1 MGISRT
7 IRLAH
12 DRLPVFLDTAYVNAL
27 VKVRDQWHNAA
38 VQWEERLAVE
48 RRRLVTT
55 EFVLV
60 EIADGL
66 AAVRFRAQAVQ
77 VITTLKQ
84 VLVDIIPAS
93 SQLFRTALEL
103 YRRRADKD
111 WGLTDCVSFV
121 VMSEQSLSEALK
133 RMITF
138 VRLASALCCLKAW
151 IEGRNRAFRLLPSS
165 LGHLC

>member
-27 VKVRDQWHNAA
+27 VNVRDQWHNMA

-77 VITTLKQ
+77 VITTLQ
-84 VLVDIIPAS
+84 ASSLVDIIPAS

-111 WGLTDCVSFV
+111 WGLTDCMSFV
-121 VMSEQSLSEALK
+121 GMSEQSLSEALTTDDHF
-133 RMITF
+133 RQAGF
-138 VRLASALCCLKAW
+138 RAL
-151 IEGRNRAFRLLPSS
+151 LLES
-165 LGHLC
+165 LDSGP

>member
-1 MGISRT
+1 M
-7 IRLAH
+7 AH

-27 VKVRDQWHNAA
+27 VNVRDQWHNAA

-55 EFVLV
+55 ECVLV

-77 VITTLKQ
+77 VITTLQ
-84 VLVDIIPAS
+84 ASSFVDIIPAS

-121 VMSEQSLSEALK
+121 VMSEQSLSEALTTDDHF
-133 RMITF
+133 RQAGF
-138 VRLASALCCLKAW
+138 RAL
-151 IEGRNRAFRLLPSS
+151 LLESPDR
-165 LGHLC
+165 GP

>member
-12 DRLPVFLDTAYVNAL
+12 DRLPVFLDTAYLNAL
-27 VKVRDQWHNAA
+27 VNVRDQWHNAA

-66 AAVRFRAQAVQ
+66 AAVRFRVQATH
-77 VITTLKQ
+77 VITTLQ
-84 VLVDIIPAS
+84 ASSLVDIIPAS

-121 VMSEQSLSEALK
+121 VMSERSLSEALTTDDHF
-133 RMITF
+133 RQAGF
-138 VRLASALCCLKAW
+138 RAL
-151 IEGRNRAFRLLPSS
+151 LLERPDSGLS
-165 LGHLC
+165 

>member
-1 MGISRT
+1 MAILRT
-7 IRLAH
+7 IRLAP

-27 VKVRDQWHNAA
+27 VNVRDQWHNAA

-77 VITTLKQ
+77 VITTLQ
-84 VLVDIIPAS
+84 ASPLVDIIPAS

-121 VMSEQSLSEALK
+121 VMSEQSLSEALTTDDHF
-133 RMITF
+133 RQAGF
-138 VRLASALCCLKAW
+138 RAL
-151 IEGRNRAFRLLPSS
+151 LLENPDS
-165 LGHLC
+165 GP

>member
-1 MGISRT
+1 MPMGIART

-27 VKVRDQWHNAA
+27 INVRDQWHNAA
-38 VQWEERLAVE
+38 VQWEERLAAE

-55 EFVLV
+55 EFVLI

-77 VITTLKQ
+77 VITALQ
-84 VLVDIIPAS
+84 ASSLVDIIPAS

-121 VMSEQSLSEALK
+121 VMNEQSLSEALTTDDHF
-133 RMITF
+133 RQAGF
-138 VRLASALCCLKAW
+138 RALLLESLAS
-151 IEGRNRAFRLLPSS
+151 GP
-165 LGHLC
+165 

>member
-1 MGISRT
+1 MAISRT

-27 VKVRDQWHNAA
+27 VNVRDQWHNAA

-77 VITTLKQ
+77 VITTLQ
-84 VLVDIIPAS
+84 ASSLVDIIPAS
-93 SQLFRTALEL
+93 SQLFGTALEL

-121 VMSEQSLSEALK
+121 VMSERGLSEALTTDDHF
-133 RMITF
+133 RQ
-138 VRLASALCCLKAW
+138 A
-151 IEGRNRAFRLLPSS
+151 GFRLW
-165 LGHLC
+165 

>member
-27 VKVRDQWHNAA
+27 VNVRDRWHNAA

-77 VITTLKQ
+77 VITTLQ
-84 VLVDIIPAS
+84 ASSLVDIIPAS

-121 VMSEQSLSEALK
+121 VMNEQSLSEALTTDDHF
-133 RMITF
+133 RHAGF
-138 VRLASALCCLKAW
+138 LA
-151 IEGRNRAFRLLPSS
+151 LLLESPDS
-165 LGHLC
+165 GP

>member
-1 MGISRT
+1 MAILRT

-27 VKVRDQWHNAA
+27 VNVRDQWHNVA

-77 VITTLKQ
+77 VITTLQ
-84 VLVDIIPAS
+84 ASSLVDIIPAS

-103 YRRRADKD
+103 YQRRADKD

-121 VMSEQSLSEALK
+121 VMNERSLLEALTTDDHF
-133 RMITF
+133 RQAGF
-138 VRLASALCCLKAW
+138 RAL
-151 IEGRNRAFRLLPSS
+151 LLESPDRGPS
-165 LGHLC
+165 

>member
-27 VKVRDQWHNAA
+27 VNVRDQWHNMA

-77 VITTLKQ
+77 VITTLQ
-84 VLVDIIPAS
+84 ASSLVDIIPAS

-121 VMSEQSLSEALK
+121 VMSEHSLSEALTTDDHF
-133 RMITF
+133 RQAGF
-138 VRLASALCCLKAW
+138 RAL
-151 IEGRNRAFRLLPSS
+151 LLES
-165 LGHLC
+165 LDSGP